1 MDYESHIH
9 LIWFLKNL
17 TLVTPRWLSGASC
30 FVKQWS
36 GNAMGK
42 TLKLPKNIPSPAWH
56 LHGRG
61 QMKSCRKHFLKFFIP
76 INLSKVH
83 NKPSSWLF
91 EIFSQKK
98 LRFLIAGWNFDLK
111 VIIIENWIC
120 PIWVFSNLIRKFPK
134 MTSFGPKYAN
144 KISCWDNEKFS
155 LKLGQVI
162 FSAHNQITACSF
174 KQMLDQI
181 LKNTHTLTS
190 YFVQARKWAK
200 GN

>member
-1 MDYESHIH
+1 MDHESHIH

-42 TLKLPKNIPSPAWH
+42 TLKVPKNIPSPAWH

-83 NKPSSWLF
+83 NKPSSWFF

-120 PIWVFSNLIRKFPK
+120 PIWVFSKPTCQNVYQLFNFVCQKVCQF
-134 MTSFGPKYAN
+134 FN
-144 KISCWDNEKFS
+144 
-155 LKLGQVI
+155 
-162 FSAHNQITACSF
+162 
-174 KQMLDQI
+174 
-181 LKNTHTLTS
+181 
-190 YFVQARKWAK
+190 YFAK
-200 GN
+200 ESENGA